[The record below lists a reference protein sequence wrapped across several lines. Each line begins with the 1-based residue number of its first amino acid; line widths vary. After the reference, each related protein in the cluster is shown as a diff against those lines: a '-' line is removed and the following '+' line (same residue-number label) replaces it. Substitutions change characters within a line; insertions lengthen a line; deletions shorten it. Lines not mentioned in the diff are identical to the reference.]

1 MKKKVICFIVIAV
14 LAISAIVYF
23 KPLSFS
29 DIADSGNDIQMIL
42 TNFAIE
48 NGEPYNETVEY
59 TNITPEQKSKILTV
73 FEKHSYKRNFK
84 TLFSDGSISDLGD
97 KLLNIYVYEDGLHGD
112 TVMISSSGKM
122 IVNDKAYSI
131 KNAESFIEEIVYILN

>member
-1 MKKKVICFIVIAV
+1 MMKKKVICFIVIAV

-48 NGEPYNETVEY
+48 NGEPYN
-59 TNITPEQKSKILTV
+59 
-73 FEKHSYKRNFK
+73 
-84 TLFSDGSISDLGD
+84 GSSEVL
-97 KLLNIYVYEDGLHGD
+97 
-112 TVMISSSGKM
+112 S
-122 IVNDKAYSI
+122 
-131 KNAESFIEEIVYILN
+131 